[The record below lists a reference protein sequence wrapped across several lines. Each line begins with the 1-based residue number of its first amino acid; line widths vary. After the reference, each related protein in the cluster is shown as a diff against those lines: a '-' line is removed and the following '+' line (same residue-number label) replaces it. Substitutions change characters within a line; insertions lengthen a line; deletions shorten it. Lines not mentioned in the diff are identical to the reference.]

1 MAISTQL
8 SADGQ
13 ELTIAIQGRFDF
25 GAHQAFRDAY
35 ERVDGTPKR
44 YQVDLQGT
52 TYLDS
57 SALGML
63 LLLRDHAG
71 GDHAQI
77 RLLNCNGDVRKILSV
92 FEGEGYAIEGAV
104 GAARA
109 WALGFA
115 RRRRFGPYATTGVT
129 DPARRERQVERA
141 PRAGEVLAELHAR
154 KVIVWCWRSMTT
166 HRSAA

>member
-1 MAISTQL
+1 MAISTKL

-25 GAHQAFRDAY
+25 GAHQEFRDAY
-35 ERVDGTPKR
+35 ERVEGTPKR

-77 RLLNCNGDVRKILSV
+77 RLLNCNGDVRKILAISN
-92 FEGEGYAIEGAV
+92 FEQLFQIA
-104 GAARA
+104 
-109 WALGFA
+109 
-115 RRRRFGPYATTGVT
+115 
-129 DPARRERQVERA
+129 
-141 PRAGEVLAELHAR
+141 
-154 KVIVWCWRSMTT
+154 
-166 HRSAA
+166 